1 VATEVGSGR
10 GSSGDKGNRKR
21 GIVNPRPL
29 RRNKQFW
36 RIAESQFN
44 GCCKRTVQDNRR
56 LTLYLKPIQVDNAR
70 HVLAGFDSRSVVLVV
85 GDVR

>member
-1 VATEVGSGR
+1 VAIEVGSGR

-36 RIAESQFN
+36 RIGECQFN
-44 GCCKRTVQDNRR
+44 GRRQRTIQDNRR

-70 HVLAGFDSRSVVLVV
+70 LVLAGFDLRSVVLVV
-85 GDVR
+85 SDAR